1 MPFEM
6 NQQTVALA
14 VVAILIAGPSVKR
27 WVFHTLWP
35 QSEKSDF
42 QKITVAKL
50 IDLRDDL
57 EKDGSTAS
65 AKLARELIVSLVNGE
80 QRP

>member
-1 MPFEM
+1 MPEL
-6 NQQTVALA
+6 NQQTIALA
-14 VVAILIAGPSVKR
+14 VVAVLIAGPHIKR

-42 QKITVAKL
+42 QKATVAKL

-57 EKDGSTAS
+57 EKDGSAAS
-65 AKLARELIVSLVNGE
+65 AKLTRDLIVSLVNGE
-80 QRP
+80 PRP